1 MRDFSS
7 RPRRRPPQ
15 PVDLGLIGI
24 GVLTLI
30 FAGYATGTSWADF
43 KRARQH
49 VADVRR
55 DTQAAQARLKT
66 MEARSAPTAALA
78 TQALLS
84 TDAAPPRV
92 LAELAALMPPDLKL
106 DSLSLSYGEGIGMS
120 MHVSAKNAGKPVQ
133 VRAFAVQAV
142 EGDDARDAELV
153 GRLPH
158 LFGRDLRAVD
168 AVHDDQRGVGH
179 PQRRPRVTQEVGH
192 SGRVDEVDLGL
203 IPLNVGHAGGESVL
217 ARDFFFVVIG
227 DGRPVVHLPETID
240 RPRVEQQGRDE
251 LCLPGA

>member
-55 DTQAAQARLKT
+55 DTEAAQARLKT

-84 TDAAPPRV
+84 SDAAPPRV
-92 LAELAALMPPDLKL
+92 LADLAALMPPDVKL
-106 DSLSLSYGEGIGMS
+106 DSLNLSYGEGIGMS
-120 MHVSAKNAGKPVQ
+120 MRVSAKGAGAYE
-133 VRAFAVQAV
+133 AFLQRLESSPLFEEVV
-142 EGDDARDAELV
+142 PGEEARDV
-153 GRLPH
+153 GVTASIEMRY
-158 LFGRDLRAVD
+158 
-168 AVHDDQRGVGH
+168 RGG
-179 PQRRPRVTQEVGH
+179 PR
-192 SGRVDEVDLGL
+192 
-203 IPLNVGHAGGESVL
+203 
-217 ARDFFFVVIG
+217 
-227 DGRPVVHLPETID
+227 
-240 RPRVEQQGRDE
+240 
-251 LCLPGA
+251 

>member
-55 DTQAAQARLKT
+55 DTEAAQARLKT

-84 TDAAPPRV
+84 ADAAPPRV
-92 LAELAALMPPDLKL
+92 LAELAALMPPDVKL
-106 DSLSLSYGEGIGMS
+106 DSLNLTYGEGIGMS
-120 MHVSAKNAGKPVQ
+120 MHVSAKGAGAYE
-133 VRAFAVQAV
+133 AFLQRLESSPLFEEVVPGEETRDGGVSASI
-142 EGDDARDAELV
+142 EMRYRGGAR
-153 GRLPH
+153 
-158 LFGRDLRAVD
+158 
-168 AVHDDQRGVGH
+168 
-179 PQRRPRVTQEVGH
+179 
-192 SGRVDEVDLGL
+192 
-203 IPLNVGHAGGESVL
+203 
-217 ARDFFFVVIG
+217 
-227 DGRPVVHLPETID
+227 
-240 RPRVEQQGRDE
+240 
-251 LCLPGA
+251 

>member
-49 VADVRR
+49 VADVHR

-120 MHVSAKNAGKPVQ
+120 MHVSAKNAGAYE
-133 VRAFAVQAV
+133 AFLQRLEASALFEEVV
-142 EGDDARDAELV
+142 PGEEARDGGVAASIEM
-153 GRLPH
+153 RY
-158 LFGRDLRAVD
+158 
-168 AVHDDQRGVGH
+168 RGG
-179 PQRRPRVTQEVGH
+179 
-192 SGRVDEVDLGL
+192 
-203 IPLNVGHAGGESVL
+203 
-217 ARDFFFVVIG
+217 AR
-227 DGRPVVHLPETID
+227 
-240 RPRVEQQGRDE
+240 
-251 LCLPGA
+251 

>member
-49 VADVRR
+49 VDDVRR

-92 LAELAALMPPDLKL
+92 LADLAALMPPDLKL
-106 DSLSLSYGEGIGMS
+106 DSLSLSYGEGIAMS
-120 MHVSAKNAGKPVQ
+120 MHVSAKGAGAYE
-133 VRAFAVQAV
+133 AFLQRLEASPLYEDVV
-142 EGDDARDAELV
+142 PGEEARDGGVSASIEM
-153 GRLPH
+153 RY
-158 LFGRDLRAVD
+158 
-168 AVHDDQRGVGH
+168 RG
-179 PQRRPRVTQEVGH
+179 
-192 SGRVDEVDLGL
+192 
-203 IPLNVGHAGGESVL
+203 A
-217 ARDFFFVVIG
+217 AR
-227 DGRPVVHLPETID
+227 
-240 RPRVEQQGRDE
+240 
-251 LCLPGA
+251 

>member
-55 DTQAAQARLKT
+55 DTEAAQARLKT

-84 TDAAPPRV
+84 VDAAPPRV
-92 LAELAALMPPDLKL
+92 LADLAALMPPDVKL
-106 DSLSLSYGEGIGMS
+106 DTLNLTYGEGVGMS
-120 MHVSAKNAGKPVQ
+120 MHVSAKGTGAYE
-133 VRAFAVQAV
+133 AFLQRLESSPLFEEVVPGEETRDGGVSASI
-142 EGDDARDAELV
+142 EMRYRGGAR
-153 GRLPH
+153 
-158 LFGRDLRAVD
+158 
-168 AVHDDQRGVGH
+168 
-179 PQRRPRVTQEVGH
+179 
-192 SGRVDEVDLGL
+192 
-203 IPLNVGHAGGESVL
+203 
-217 ARDFFFVVIG
+217 
-227 DGRPVVHLPETID
+227 
-240 RPRVEQQGRDE
+240 
-251 LCLPGA
+251 

>member
-55 DTQAAQARLKT
+55 DTEAAQARLKT

-84 TDAAPPRV
+84 ADAAPPRV
-92 LAELAALMPPDLKL
+92 LAELAALMPPDVKL
-106 DSLSLSYGEGIGMS
+106 DSLNLNYGEGIGLS
-120 MHVSAKNAGKPVQ
+120 MHVSAKGAGAYE
-133 VRAFAVQAV
+133 AFLQ
-142 EGDDARDAELV
+142 
-153 GRLPH
+153 RLESSP
-158 LFGRDLRAVD
+158 LF
-168 AVHDDQRGVGH
+168 
-179 PQRRPRVTQEVGH
+179 
-192 SGRVDEVDLGL
+192 DEVVPGEETRD
-203 IPLNVGHAGGESVL
+203 GGVAASIEMRYRGG
-217 ARDFFFVVIG
+217 AR
-227 DGRPVVHLPETID
+227 
-240 RPRVEQQGRDE
+240 
-251 LCLPGA
+251 

>member
-55 DTQAAQARLKT
+55 DTEAAQARLKT

-84 TDAAPPRV
+84 ADAAPPRV
-92 LAELAALMPPDLKL
+92 LAELAALMPPDVKL
-106 DSLSLSYGEGIGMS
+106 DSLNLTYGEGIGMS
-120 MHVSAKNAGKPVQ
+120 MHVSAKGAGAYE
-133 VRAFAVQAV
+133 AFLQ
-142 EGDDARDAELV
+142 
-153 GRLPH
+153 RLESSP
-158 LFGRDLRAVD
+158 LF
-168 AVHDDQRGVGH
+168 
-179 PQRRPRVTQEVGH
+179 
-192 SGRVDEVDLGL
+192 DEVVPGEETRD
-203 IPLNVGHAGGESVL
+203 GGVAASIEMRYRGG
-217 ARDFFFVVIG
+217 AR
-227 DGRPVVHLPETID
+227 
-240 RPRVEQQGRDE
+240 
-251 LCLPGA
+251 

>member
-55 DTQAAQARLKT
+55 DTEAAQARLKT

-84 TDAAPPRV
+84 ADAAPPRV
-92 LAELAALMPPDLKL
+92 LAELAALMPPDVKL
-106 DSLSLSYGEGIGMS
+106 DSLNLTYGEGIGMS
-120 MHVSAKNAGKPVQ
+120 MHVSAKGAGAYE
-133 VRAFAVQAV
+133 AFLQRLESSPLFEEVVPGEETRDGGVAASI
-142 EGDDARDAELV
+142 EMRYRGGAR
-153 GRLPH
+153 
-158 LFGRDLRAVD
+158 
-168 AVHDDQRGVGH
+168 
-179 PQRRPRVTQEVGH
+179 
-192 SGRVDEVDLGL
+192 
-203 IPLNVGHAGGESVL
+203 
-217 ARDFFFVVIG
+217 
-227 DGRPVVHLPETID
+227 
-240 RPRVEQQGRDE
+240 
-251 LCLPGA
+251 

>member
-55 DTQAAQARLKT
+55 DTEAAQARLKT

-84 TDAAPPRV
+84 ADAAPPRV
-92 LAELAALMPPDLKL
+92 LADLAALMPPDVKL
-106 DSLSLSYGEGIGMS
+106 DTLNLTYGEGIGMS
-120 MHVSAKNAGKPVQ
+120 MHVSAKGTGAYE
-133 VRAFAVQAV
+133 AFLQRLESSPLFEEVVPGEETRDGGVSASI
-142 EGDDARDAELV
+142 EMRYRGGAR
-153 GRLPH
+153 
-158 LFGRDLRAVD
+158 
-168 AVHDDQRGVGH
+168 
-179 PQRRPRVTQEVGH
+179 
-192 SGRVDEVDLGL
+192 
-203 IPLNVGHAGGESVL
+203 
-217 ARDFFFVVIG
+217 
-227 DGRPVVHLPETID
+227 
-240 RPRVEQQGRDE
+240 
-251 LCLPGA
+251 

>member
-55 DTQAAQARLKT
+55 DTEAAQARLKT

-92 LAELAALMPPDLKL
+92 LADLAALMPPDVKL
-106 DSLSLSYGEGIGMS
+106 DTLNLTYGEGIRMS
-120 MHVSAKNAGKPVQ
+120 MHVSAKGTGAYE
-133 VRAFAVQAV
+133 AFLQRLESSPLFEEVVPGEETRDGGVSASI
-142 EGDDARDAELV
+142 EMRYRGGAR
-153 GRLPH
+153 
-158 LFGRDLRAVD
+158 
-168 AVHDDQRGVGH
+168 
-179 PQRRPRVTQEVGH
+179 
-192 SGRVDEVDLGL
+192 
-203 IPLNVGHAGGESVL
+203 
-217 ARDFFFVVIG
+217 
-227 DGRPVVHLPETID
+227 
-240 RPRVEQQGRDE
+240 
-251 LCLPGA
+251 

>member
-55 DTQAAQARLKT
+55 DTEAAQARLKT

-92 LAELAALMPPDLKL
+92 LADLAALMPPDVKL
-106 DSLSLSYGEGIGMS
+106 DSLNLAYGEGIGMS
-120 MHVSAKNAGKPVQ
+120 MHVSAKSAGAYE
-133 VRAFAVQAV
+133 AFLQRLESSPLFEEVV
-142 EGDDARDAELV
+142 PGEESRDAGVTASIEM
-153 GRLPH
+153 RY
-158 LFGRDLRAVD
+158 
-168 AVHDDQRGVGH
+168 RGG
-179 PQRRPRVTQEVGH
+179 
-192 SGRVDEVDLGL
+192 
-203 IPLNVGHAGGESVL
+203 
-217 ARDFFFVVIG
+217 AR
-227 DGRPVVHLPETID
+227 
-240 RPRVEQQGRDE
+240 
-251 LCLPGA
+251 

>member
-92 LAELAALMPPDLKL
+92 LADLAALMPPDVKL
-106 DSLSLSYGEGIGMS
+106 DSLALSYGEGIAMS
-120 MHVSAKNAGKPVQ
+120 MHVSAKGAGAYE
-133 VRAFAVQAV
+133 AFLQRLEASPLFEEVVPGEETRDGGVAVSI
-142 EGDDARDAELV
+142 EMRYRGGAR
-153 GRLPH
+153 
-158 LFGRDLRAVD
+158 
-168 AVHDDQRGVGH
+168 
-179 PQRRPRVTQEVGH
+179 
-192 SGRVDEVDLGL
+192 
-203 IPLNVGHAGGESVL
+203 
-217 ARDFFFVVIG
+217 
-227 DGRPVVHLPETID
+227 
-240 RPRVEQQGRDE
+240 
-251 LCLPGA
+251 

>member
-7 RPRRRPPQ
+7 RPRRRPPK

-24 GVLTLI
+24 GLLTLI

-92 LAELAALMPPDLKL
+92 LADLAALMPPDVKL
-106 DSLSLSYGEGIGMS
+106 DSLSLAYGEGIGLT
-120 MHVSAKNAGKPVQ
+120 MHVSAKEGGAYE
-133 VRAFAVQAV
+133 AFLQ
-142 EGDDARDAELV
+142 
-153 GRLPH
+153 RLESSP
-158 LFGRDLRAVD
+158 LF
-168 AVHDDQRGVGH
+168 
-179 PQRRPRVTQEVGH
+179 
-192 SGRVDEVDLGL
+192 DEVVPGEETRD
-203 IPLNVGHAGGESVL
+203 GGVS
-217 ARDFFFVVIG
+217 AS
-227 DGRPVVHLPETID
+227 ID
-240 RPRVEQQGRDE
+240 MRYRGGSR
-251 LCLPGA
+251 

>member
-55 DTQAAQARLKT
+55 DTAAAQARLKT

-84 TDAAPPRV
+84 ADAAPPRV
-92 LAELAALMPPDLKL
+92 LADLAALMPPDVKL
-106 DSLSLSYGEGIGMS
+106 DTLNLTYGEGIGMS
-120 MHVSAKNAGKPVQ
+120 MHVSAKGTGAYE
-133 VRAFAVQAV
+133 AFLQRLESSPLFEEVVPGEETRDGGVSASI
-142 EGDDARDAELV
+142 EMRYRGGAR
-153 GRLPH
+153 
-158 LFGRDLRAVD
+158 
-168 AVHDDQRGVGH
+168 
-179 PQRRPRVTQEVGH
+179 
-192 SGRVDEVDLGL
+192 
-203 IPLNVGHAGGESVL
+203 
-217 ARDFFFVVIG
+217 
-227 DGRPVVHLPETID
+227 
-240 RPRVEQQGRDE
+240 
-251 LCLPGA
+251 

>member
-55 DTQAAQARLKT
+55 DTEAAQARLKT

-84 TDAAPPRV
+84 ADAAPPRV
-92 LAELAALMPPDLKL
+92 LADLAALMPPDVKL
-106 DSLSLSYGEGIGMS
+106 DTLNLTYGEGIGMS
-120 MHVSAKNAGKPVQ
+120 MHVSAKGTGAYE
-133 VRAFAVQAV
+133 AFLQRLESSPLFEEVVPGEETRDGGVPPPSRCAIA
-142 EGDDARDAELV
+142 EGAR
-153 GRLPH
+153 
-158 LFGRDLRAVD
+158 
-168 AVHDDQRGVGH
+168 
-179 PQRRPRVTQEVGH
+179 
-192 SGRVDEVDLGL
+192 
-203 IPLNVGHAGGESVL
+203 
-217 ARDFFFVVIG
+217 
-227 DGRPVVHLPETID
+227 
-240 RPRVEQQGRDE
+240 
-251 LCLPGA
+251 

>member
-24 GVLTLI
+24 GLLTLI

-55 DTQAAQARLKT
+55 DTEAAQARLKT

-84 TDAAPPRV
+84 TDAAPPHV
-92 LAELAALMPPDLKL
+92 LAELAALMPPDVKL
-106 DSLSLSYGEGIGMS
+106 DSLALTYGDGIGMS
-120 MHVSAKNAGKPVQ
+120 MHVSAKGAGAYE
-133 VRAFAVQAV
+133 AFLQRLEASPLFEEVV
-142 EGDDARDAELV
+142 PGEESRDGGVSASIEM
-153 GRLPH
+153 RY
-158 LFGRDLRAVD
+158 
-168 AVHDDQRGVGH
+168 RGAS
-179 PQRRPRVTQEVGH
+179 R
-192 SGRVDEVDLGL
+192 
-203 IPLNVGHAGGESVL
+203 
-217 ARDFFFVVIG
+217 
-227 DGRPVVHLPETID
+227 
-240 RPRVEQQGRDE
+240 
-251 LCLPGA
+251 

>member
-55 DTQAAQARLKT
+55 DTEAAQARLKT

-84 TDAAPPRV
+84 ADAAPPRV
-92 LAELAALMPPDLKL
+92 LAEHAALMPPDVEL
-106 DSLSLSYGEGIGMS
+106 DSLSLTYGEGIGMS
-120 MHVSAKNAGKPVQ
+120 MHVSAKGAGAYE
-133 VRAFAVQAV
+133 AFLQRLESSPLFEEVVPGEETRDGGVAASI
-142 EGDDARDAELV
+142 EMRYRGGAR
-153 GRLPH
+153 
-158 LFGRDLRAVD
+158 
-168 AVHDDQRGVGH
+168 
-179 PQRRPRVTQEVGH
+179 
-192 SGRVDEVDLGL
+192 
-203 IPLNVGHAGGESVL
+203 
-217 ARDFFFVVIG
+217 
-227 DGRPVVHLPETID
+227 
-240 RPRVEQQGRDE
+240 
-251 LCLPGA
+251 

>member
-55 DTQAAQARLKT
+55 DTEAAQARLKT

-92 LAELAALMPPDLKL
+92 LADLAALMPPDVKL
-106 DSLSLSYGEGIGMS
+106 DSLSLTYGDGIGMN
-120 MHVSAKNAGKPVQ
+120 MHVSAKGAGAYE
-133 VRAFAVQAV
+133 AFLQRLESSPLFEEVVPGEETRDVGVTASI
-142 EGDDARDAELV
+142 EMRYRGGAR
-153 GRLPH
+153 
-158 LFGRDLRAVD
+158 
-168 AVHDDQRGVGH
+168 
-179 PQRRPRVTQEVGH
+179 
-192 SGRVDEVDLGL
+192 
-203 IPLNVGHAGGESVL
+203 
-217 ARDFFFVVIG
+217 
-227 DGRPVVHLPETID
+227 
-240 RPRVEQQGRDE
+240 
-251 LCLPGA
+251 

>member
-55 DTQAAQARLKT
+55 DTEAAQARLKT
-66 MEARSAPTAALA
+66 MEARSAPTAALG

-106 DSLSLSYGEGIGMS
+106 DSLSLSYGEGIAMS
-120 MHVSAKNAGKPVQ
+120 MHVSAKNTGAYE
-133 VRAFAVQAV
+133 AFLQRLEASPLFEEVVPGEETRDGGVAASI
-142 EGDDARDAELV
+142 EMRYRGGAR
-153 GRLPH
+153 
-158 LFGRDLRAVD
+158 
-168 AVHDDQRGVGH
+168 
-179 PQRRPRVTQEVGH
+179 
-192 SGRVDEVDLGL
+192 
-203 IPLNVGHAGGESVL
+203 
-217 ARDFFFVVIG
+217 
-227 DGRPVVHLPETID
+227 
-240 RPRVEQQGRDE
+240 
-251 LCLPGA
+251 